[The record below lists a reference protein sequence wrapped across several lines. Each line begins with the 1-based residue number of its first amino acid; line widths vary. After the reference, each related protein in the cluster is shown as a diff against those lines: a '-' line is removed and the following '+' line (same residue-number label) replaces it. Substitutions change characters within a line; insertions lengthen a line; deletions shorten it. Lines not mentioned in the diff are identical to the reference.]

1 MLNNPQALVNH
12 LHNLHDQLQ
21 KALLAALTAADVKST
36 VDDLSAVADVRGGD
50 TIYAIDMIAEEI
62 IDAYCEEW
70 AAAEGPLVLISEGIE
85 DAGWKVFPH
94 DAREEDARFLLIF
107 DPIDGTR
114 NLMFNKRSSWALSGI
129 APNKGRET
137 TLVDI
142 EVAMMT
148 ELPTSRALLADQLW
162 AIKGDGAFR
171 RIRNLHDGSEQDAQI
186 RPSQETTL
194 SHGFSSIAKFFPPG
208 KAAMAEFEELLL
220 EEVAPNTGENPLVFD
235 DQYMTTGGQ
244 LYELMVGHDR
254 FTADLRP
261 VFFKKLGLPPKL
273 VCHPY
278 DICVELIAREA
289 GVIVVDEHGNRLSA
303 LLDIRADV
311 SWCGY
316 ANQAVHDRVQ
326 PVLERLLTE

>member
-1 MLNNPQALVNH
+1 
-12 LHNLHDQLQ
+12 
-21 KALLAALTAADVKST
+21 LL
-36 VDDLSAVADVRGGD
+36 
-50 TIYAIDMIAEEI
+50 
-62 IDAYCEEW
+62 
-70 AAAEGPLVLISEGIE
+70 
-85 DAGWKVFPH
+85 
-94 DAREEDARFLLIF
+94 
-107 DPIDGTR
+107 
-114 NLMFNKRSSWALSGI
+114 
-129 APNKGRET
+129 
-137 TLVDI
+137 DI

-289 GVIVVDEHGNRLSA
+289 GVIVVDEHGERLSA

-316 ANQAVHDRVQ
+316 ANIAVHDRVQ
-326 PVLERLLTE
+326 PVLERLLTA